1 MIDQK
6 VIGSYTPA
14 FY

>member
-6 VIGSYTPA
+6 ITRM
-14 FY
+14 

>member
-6 VIGSYTPA
+6 NSCN
-14 FY
+14 

>member
-6 VIGSYTPA
+6 INV
-14 FY
+14 

>member
-6 VIGSYTPA
+6 I
-14 FY
+14 

>member
-6 VIGSYTPA
+6 RA
-14 FY
+14 WLLRW

>member
-6 VIGSYTPA
+6 V
-14 FY
+14 